1 MPKINFSQSNME
13 VGSKSPSGGDQINFE
28 GSDANLFSILMD
40 KASNQKSR
48 EHAALNDIVKTE
60 SDENLTKLLTNNP
73 KEISSRLNLISD
85 QSVVDKNLNNLAGK
99 IDIKNLLSEENLD
112 LPRQELD
119 KKLNL
124 NLNKLN
130 KLKYN
135 LESAFPNHDRDIIS
149 HEKILNS
156 LQSANGPAKIN
167 PQIEEKVDLLNK
179 KIIDQAKLSKGIE
192 LYDTLDSVGKNNLIS
207 SKSELNLKT
216 DLNLDN
222 NSGNLHLISSDAGLE
237 NKIENRLINKMV
249 TNTNSLDFS
258 RLDLNSVSES
268 DILNQITNHLDKMK
282 LSSTKELNVIVR
294 HNELGQ
300 FQINANEVNSA
311 NDPKL
316 NLEILTNSKDVKT
329 FFKLNEASLNTL
341 LTDKGFNLNGIKISS
356 SSNESFSKDL
366 SFSSDEKGFSG
377 QQSRREGQNQDSQR
391 RANLWKQ
398 YQERLGA

>member
-112 LPRQELD
+112 LSRQALD

-135 LESAFPNHDRDIIS
+135 LESAFQNHDRDIIS

-222 NSGNLHLISSDAGLE
+222 NSSNLHLISSDAGLE

>member
-124 NLNKLN
+124 NLNKFN

-222 NSGNLHLISSDAGLE
+222 NSSNLHLISSEAGLE